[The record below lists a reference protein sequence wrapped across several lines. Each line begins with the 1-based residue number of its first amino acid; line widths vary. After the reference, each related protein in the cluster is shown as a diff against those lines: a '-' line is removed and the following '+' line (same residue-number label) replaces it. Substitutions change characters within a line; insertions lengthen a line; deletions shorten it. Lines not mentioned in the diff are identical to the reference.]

1 MAGDCVL
8 FVMALFIGLMGVSKL
23 SAVDASAKEL
33 QNHGLL
39 PPESIVPLTAVAG
52 VAELALGF
60 VMAASLRARSS
71 RPAIMSL
78 AIGLLASFSVYLVAV
93 LVLRGPKMGCGC
105 GTGPATSIAAAIMR
119 NAILL
124 ILLSGLFWQAKRA
137 PERV

>member
-1 MAGDCVL
+1 MPRR
-8 FVMALFIGLMGVSKL
+8 
-23 SAVDASAKEL
+23 KER

-39 PPESIVPLTAVAG
+39 PPESIVPLIAVAG

-105 GTGPATSIAAAIMR
+105 GAEPTTSISAAIMR